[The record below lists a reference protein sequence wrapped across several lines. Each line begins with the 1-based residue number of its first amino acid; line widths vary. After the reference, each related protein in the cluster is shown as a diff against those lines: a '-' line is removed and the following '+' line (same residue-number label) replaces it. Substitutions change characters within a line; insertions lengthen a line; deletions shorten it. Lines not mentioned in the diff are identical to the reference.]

1 MITEMILNPIWK
13 GQITIPL
20 AWRKIIWI
28 DGKKEV
34 RAKLEWNRVI
44 IEPVDN
50 NIEWDID
57 LISLDKLNKET
68 REAIKVA
75 DENYKSGKID
85 KFLSF
90 NEVFW
95 DV

>member
-1 MITEMILNPIWK
+1 MVTEMILNPIWK
-13 GQITIPL
+13 WQITIPL

-28 DGKKEV
+28 DWKKEV
-34 RAKLEWNRVI
+34 KAKLEWNRVI
-44 IEPVDN
+44 IEPVEND
-50 NIEWDID
+50 IEWDID

-68 REAIKVA
+68 RNAIKVA
-75 DENYKSGKID
+75 DENYKAGKMD